1 MHLVACAT
9 PQEPLED
16 APRSALLAD
25 LTEGEQWEGFWSSDL
40 YYVRCTRADGA
51 VEWFRLA
58 DDHEE
63 EKPLGGRKPAT
74 RVLNFPMRA
83 RLQTRVV
90 IAKSPDGRRMLVGTA
105 GRVSERAGRM
115 NGSRGLE

>member
-1 MHLVACAT
+1 MQLVACAT

-25 LTEGEQWEGFWSSDL
+25 LTEDARWEGFWSSDS

-51 VEWFRLA
+51 IEWYRLA
-58 DDHEE
+58 DEVEAAKDVTH
-63 EKPLGGRKPAT
+63 GGAKGDAA
-74 RVLNFPMRA
+74 RVLVFPLKA

-90 IAKSPDGRRMLVGTA
+90 VARSPDGRRMLVGSA
-105 GRVSERAGRM
+105 GRAGRSM
-115 NGSRGLE
+115 MPRTTE